1 MKKTPLAII
10 LILSCIIFLGLK
22 LKADKVTR
30 TKIPGSSIIYIPS
43 GKYLRFATFGF
54 SSFTADMIYLWAI
67 QYYSNYSIEDRFD
80 YLDHIFSIISELDP
94 HYLDPYEIGSLI
106 AAHEARDVNAAY
118 KILDRGLEKN
128 PKEWIFPFE
137 AGHIAQM
144 VEKDFALAQKYYKK
158 TMEIE
163 GAPAIAKRLYANAA
177 FKIMDY
183 KTSLE
188 NWLEIYQTAEDER
201 IKKIASNQIYQIK
214 TTIDINTIK
223 EAIEKFKE
231 IFGRNPTEL
240 AQLVKDGLLDSLPKD
255 LDGKE
260 YIYDSQTGGVKAT
273 TIWWKR

>member
-30 TKIPGSSIIYIPS
+30 TKVPGSSIIYIPS

-54 SSFTADMIYLWAI
+54 PSFTADMIYIWAI

-106 AAHEARDVNAAY
+106 AAHEARDVKTAC

-163 GAPAIAKRLYANAA
+163 GAPALAKRLYANAA
-177 FKIMDY
+177 FKITDY

-188 NWLEIYQTAEDER
+188 NWLEIYQEAEDER

-214 TTIDINTIK
+214 TTIDIKTIK

-231 IFGRNPTEL
+231 RFGRNPTEL
-240 AQLVKDGLLDSLPKD
+240 AQLVNDGLLDSLPKD

-260 YIYDSQTGGVKAT
+260 YIYDSQTGGVKAP

>member
-30 TKIPGSSIIYIPS
+30 TKVPGSSIIYIPS

-54 SSFTADMIYLWAI
+54 PSFTADMIYIWAI

-106 AAHEARDVNAAY
+106 AAHEARDVKTAC

-163 GAPAIAKRLYANAA
+163 GAPALAKRLYANAA
-177 FKIMDY
+177 FKITDY

-188 NWLEIYQTAEDER
+188 NWLEIYQEAEDER

-214 TTIDINTIK
+214 TTIDIKTIK

-231 IFGRNPTEL
+231 RFGRNPTEL
-240 AQLVKDGLLDSLPKD
+240 AQLVNDGLLDSLPKD

-260 YIYDSQTGGVKAT
+260 YIYDSQTGGGKAP

>member
-10 LILSCIIFLGLK
+10 LILSCLIFLGLK
-22 LKADKVTR
+22 LKADKITR
-30 TKIPGSSIIYIPS
+30 TKVPGSSIIYIPS

-54 SSFTADMIYLWAI
+54 PSFTADIIYIWAI

-106 AAHEARDVNAAY
+106 AAHEARDVNTAC

-163 GAPAIAKRLYANAA
+163 GSPALVRRLYANAA

-188 NWLEIYQTAEDER
+188 NWLEIYQETEDER

-214 TTIDINTIK
+214 TTIDIKTIK

-231 IFGRNPTEL
+231 RFGRNPTEL

-260 YIYDSQTGGVKAT
+260 YIYDSQRGEVKAP

>member
-10 LILSCIIFLGLK
+10 LILSCLIFLGLK
-22 LKADKVTR
+22 LKADKITR
-30 TKIPGSSIIYIPS
+30 TKVPGSSIIYIPS

-54 SSFTADMIYLWAI
+54 PSFTADMIYIWAI

-106 AAHEARDVNAAY
+106 AAHEARDVNTAC

-144 VEKDFALAQKYYKK
+144 VEKDFALAQKYYKR

-163 GAPAIAKRLYANAA
+163 GAPALVRRLYANAA

-188 NWLEIYQTAEDER
+188 NWLEIYQEAEDER

-214 TTIDINTIK
+214 TTIDIKTIE
-223 EAIEKFKE
+223 EAIGKFKE
-231 IFGRNPTEL
+231 RFGRNPTEL
-240 AQLVKDGLLDSLPKD
+240 GQLMKDGLLGSLPKD

-260 YIYDSQTGGVKAT
+260 YIYDSQTGGVKT
-273 TIWWKR
+273 PTIWWKR

>member
-30 TKIPGSSIIYIPS
+30 TKVPGSSIIYIPS

-54 SSFTADMIYLWAI
+54 PSFTADMIYIWAI

-106 AAHEARDVNAAY
+106 AAHEARDVNTAC

-163 GAPAIAKRLYANAA
+163 GAPALAKRLYANAA
-177 FKIMDY
+177 FKITDY

-188 NWLEIYQTAEDER
+188 NWLEIYQEAEDER

-214 TTIDINTIK
+214 TTIDIKTIK

-231 IFGRNPTEL
+231 RFGRNPTEL
-240 AQLVKDGLLDSLPKD
+240 AQLVNDGLLDSLPKD

-260 YIYDSQTGGVKAT
+260 YIYDSQTGGVKAP

>member
-30 TKIPGSSIIYIPS
+30 TKVPGSSIIYIPS

-54 SSFTADMIYLWAI
+54 PSFTADMIYIWAI

-106 AAHEARDVNAAY
+106 AAHEARDVNTAC

-158 TMEIE
+158 TMEIKR
-163 GAPAIAKRLYANAA
+163 APALAKRLYANAG
-177 FKIMDY
+177 FKITDY

-188 NWLEIYQTAEDER
+188 NWLEIYQEAEDER

-214 TTIDINTIK
+214 TTIDIKTTK

-231 IFGRNPTEL
+231 RFGRNPTEL
-240 AQLVKDGLLDSLPKD
+240 AQLVNDGLLDSLPKD

-260 YIYDSQTGGVKAT
+260 YIYDSQTGGVKAP

>member
-10 LILSCIIFLGLK
+10 LILSCLIFLGLK
-22 LKADKVTR
+22 LKADKITR
-30 TKIPGSSIIYIPS
+30 TKVPGSSIIYIPS

-54 SSFTADMIYLWAI
+54 PSFTADMIYIWAI

-106 AAHEARDVNAAY
+106 AAHEARDVKTAC

-144 VEKDFALAQKYYKK
+144 VEKDFALAQKYYKR

-163 GAPAIAKRLYANAA
+163 GAPALVRRLYANAA

-188 NWLEIYQTAEDER
+188 NWLEIYQEAEDER

-214 TTIDINTIK
+214 TTIDIKTIK

-231 IFGRNPTEL
+231 RFGRNPTEL
-240 AQLVKDGLLDSLPKD
+240 AQLVNDGLLDSLPKD

-260 YIYDSQTGGVKAT
+260 YIYDSQTGGVKAP

>member
-10 LILSCIIFLGLK
+10 LILSCVIFLGLK
-22 LKADKVTR
+22 LKADKITR
-30 TKIPGSSIIYIPS
+30 TKVPGSSIIYIPS

-67 QYYSNYSIEDRFD
+67 QYYSDYSIEDRFD

-106 AAHEARDVNAAY
+106 AAHEARDVNTAC

-144 VEKDFALAQKYYKK
+144 VKKDFALAQKYYKK

-163 GAPAIAKRLYANAA
+163 GAPALAKRLYANAA

-214 TTIDINTIK
+214 TTIDIKTIK

-231 IFGRNPTEL
+231 RFGRNPMQL

>member
-1 MKKTPLAII
+1 
-10 LILSCIIFLGLK
+10 
-22 LKADKVTR
+22 
-30 TKIPGSSIIYIPS
+30 
-43 GKYLRFATFGF
+43 
-54 SSFTADMIYLWAI
+54 MIYLWAI

-106 AAHEARDVNAAY
+106 AAYEARDVNTAC

-144 VEKDFALAQKYYKK
+144 VKKDYILAQEYYKK

-163 GAPAIAKRLYANAA
+163 GAPEFVRRLYANAV
-177 FKIMDY
+177 FMSMDY
-183 KTSLE
+183 KKAWQ

-201 IKKIASNQIYQIK
+201 IKKIASNHLYRTK
-214 TTIDINTIK
+214 AAIDVNTIS
-223 EAIEKFKE
+223 EAIEKYKE
-231 IFGRNPTEL
+231 KYNRSPDEL
-240 AQLVKDGLLDSLPKD
+240 VQLVRAGFLDSLPKD

-260 YIYDSQTGGVKAT
+260 YLYDSKTGEVKPQT
-273 TIWWKR
+273 IPWKR